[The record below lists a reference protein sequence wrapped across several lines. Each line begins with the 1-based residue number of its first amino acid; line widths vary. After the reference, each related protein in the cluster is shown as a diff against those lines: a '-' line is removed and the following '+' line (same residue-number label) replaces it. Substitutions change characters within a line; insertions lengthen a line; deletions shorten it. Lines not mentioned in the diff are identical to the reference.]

1 MRSKSGAVR
10 SQVLVVGRGGVTRRS
25 VTFKDPKEKESQ
37 EQEVGALPNLSLW
50 GLDVVPFGKGCEIV
64 CFFLWLVFWEYFL
77 DIFDKH
83 KGTCNMYAIRCFLL
97 GLDPFLIGILRF
109 PQFQQRL
116 QL

>member
-64 CFFLWLVFWEYFL
+64 CFFFCGWYFGN
-77 DIFDKH
+77 